1 MPEIK
6 TRQNQGKP
14 VLSTAQQQMQRSF
27 VKARQGR
34 QPKSKMGSRSPRITM
49 RKKKSPGRQ
58 RMPFGMGPPWL
69 CGKYARFTKGI
80 MISMVF
86 RRKRICRRNIK
97 RHLQKGLP
105 EAVLQH
111 SKKQGGKQ
119 RYKESSSNSR
129 QMQREVSRKAPMLC
143 LTALPKSQFAPVS
156 NL

>member
-6 TRQNQGKP
+6 TRQRKNQP
-14 VLSTAQQQMQRSF
+14 VMNTAQQQMQRNF
-27 VKARQGR
+27 VRSKAEQAAHRQ
-34 QPKSKMGSRSPRITM
+34 SERSDSPIM

-86 RRKRICRRNIK
+86 CRKRICRRNIK

-105 EAVLQH
+105 ETVLQH
-111 SKKQGGKQ
+111 SRKRGGEQ
-119 RYKESSSNSR
+119 R
-129 QMQREVSRKAPMLC
+129 
-143 LTALPKSQFAPVS
+143 
-156 NL
+156 

>member
-14 VLSTAQQQMQRSF
+14 VLNTAQQQMQRSF
-27 VKARQGR
+27 VKARQE
-34 QPKSKMGSRSPRITM
+34 QAAQKQNEQSESPNNYAEEKISRTAEDAVR
-49 RKKKSPGRQ
+49 
-58 RMPFGMGPPWL
+58 MGPPWL

-105 EAVLQH
+105 GAVLQH
-111 SKKQGGKQ
+111 SRKRGEKQ
-119 RYKESSSNSR
+119 RYKESSSNSG
-129 QMQREVSRKAPMLC
+129 QMQREVSRKAPMLVSPHC
-143 LTALPKSQFAPVS
+143 PKANSHP
-156 NL
+156 